1 MQIETGS
8 RAPDF
13 ELKDQNGRAQRLSS
27 QRGHKNVVL
36 VFFPLAFSGIC
47 TTELCELR
55 DDLAAFDNDHT
66 TTVAVSVDSPYA
78 LRAFADVQGYKFSL
92 LSDFWPHGEVA
103 RQYGVFNRERGFAN
117 RGTFIIDT
125 AGVVRFAQVNPA
137 GEPRD
142 TDDYRAA
149 LATL

>member
-8 RAPDF
+8 LAPDF

-27 QRGHKNVVL
+27 RRGHKNVVL

-55 DDLAAFDNDHT
+55 DDLAAFENDRT
-66 TTVAVSVDSPYA
+66 ATLAVSVDSPYA
-78 LRAFADVQGYKFSL
+78 LRAFADEQGFKFSL

-103 RQYGVFNRERGFAN
+103 RQYGVFNSERGFAN
-117 RGTFIIDT
+117 RGTFIID
-125 AGVVRFAQVNPA
+125 AEGVVRFTQVNPP

-142 TDDYRAA
+142 LSSYHAA
-149 LATL
+149 LASL

>member
-8 RAPDF
+8 QAPDF
-13 ELKDQNGRAQRLSS
+13 ELADQNGRALRLSS
-27 QRGHKNVVL
+27 HRGHKNVVL

-47 TTELCELR
+47 TNELCELR
-55 DDLAAFDNDHT
+55 DDLAAFENDRT
-66 TTVAVSVDSPYA
+66 ATLAVSVDSPYV
-78 LRAFADVQGYKFSL
+78 LRAFADEQGFKFSL

-103 RQYGVFNRERGFAN
+103 RRYGVFNGERGFAN

-125 AGVVRFAQVNPA
+125 EGVVRYTQVNPP

-142 TDDYRAA
+142 LSSYHAA
-149 LATL
+149 LASL